1 MLSILIPIYNYN
13 AYPLVKE
20 LQKQCIETK
29 IDFEILCQDDFSTD
43 YLQENQEINTL
54 ENCRFSRNETN
65 LGRGKNIN
73 TIATQATKEYL
84 VIVDC
89 DTFPKNTEYIRN
101 YVQYIRE
108 GRAGVLYGGI
118 IYESSRPGKENLLR
132 WIYGIKREA
141 LSLDL
146 RNKKPHSSALTSNLL
161 IKKEIFAEY
170 PFDITI
176 TNYGY
181 EDLCFLMV
189 LESYG
194 FTINHCDNPTFHL
207 NLETSELFLKKTKIA
222 LENLAFIFESKKHI
236 QIQSKIVSAYI
247 ILNKT
252 GLIKL
257 AAGSFRK
264 TETLL
269 KNNLLSTKPSLLAF
283 DLFKLGYFCHLQNQK
298 SIARH

>member
-1 MLSILIPIYNYN
+1 MLSILIPVYNYN

-20 LQKQCIETK
+20 LHSQCLEAK
-29 IDFEILCQDDFSTD
+29 IDFEILCQDDFSTE

-54 ENCRFSRNETN
+54 KNCRFSRNKTN

-73 TIATQATKEYL
+73 TIANQATKEYL
-84 VIVDC
+84 IIVDC
-89 DTFPKNTEYIRN
+89 DTFPKNSEYIRN
-101 YVQYIRE
+101 YVQHIEE
-108 GRAGVLYGGI
+108 GKAGVLYGGI
-118 IYESSRPGKENLLR
+118 IYESVRPDKENLLR

-146 RNKKPHSSALTSNLL
+146 RNKKPNSSALTSNLL
-161 IKKEIFAEY
+161 IKKEIFNEY

-189 LESYG
+189 LESCR

-236 QIQSKIVSAYI
+236 HIQSKIVSAYI
-247 ILNKT
+247 LLNKM
-252 GLIKL
+252 GLIRL
-257 AAGSFRK
+257 AAGSFKK

-269 KNNLLSTKPSLLAF
+269 KNNLLSTKPSLFAF
-283 DLFKLGYFCHLQNQK
+283 DLFKLGYFCYLQNQK
-298 SIARH
+298 SIAGH